1 MVDLT
6 CKIYTFHF
14 QLEEQDVLEY
24 GSAFQSGSKKGS
36 LNHLLNFSYA
46 PVESSQGYHG
56 GVGSG
61 SWSRGRQLRYRNSY
75 SNRGRVCF
83 NKEQFLQAK

>member
-1 MVDLT
+1 MSVL
-6 CKIYTFHF
+6 YFLL

-24 GSAFQSGSKKGS
+24 GSAIQSGSKKGS

-46 PVESSQGYHG
+46 PIETSHGYYG
-56 GVGSG
+56 GTGSG

-75 SNRGRVCF
+75 SSRSRVCF